1 MSMQPTVITIPN
13 VKLDLDQLI
22 AAIRQ
27 TDEQTRIQIA
37 RVLAET
43 QMDAKLARL
52 IDQLAQA
59 TLANN
64 VTAADIEAEIKSST
78 SLS

>member
-52 IDQLAQA
+52 IDQLAQT